1 MVVYLGMS
9 LCATELGYVPGMCRC
24 MRTRCA
30 ASADDSLMIAPGRDD
45 RTSQCHAVNAALERL
60 GISGLW
66 KHAELAHEGCRVEV
80 DGLLAE

>member
-1 MVVYLGMS
+1 MVVYFVS
-9 LCATELGYVPGMCRC
+9 LCATELGYVPGMRRC

-30 ASADDSLMIAPGRDD
+30 ASADDSLMIARGRDG
-45 RTSQCHAVNAALERL
+45 RMSQCHAVNAALERL

-66 KHAELAHEGCRVEV
+66 KHAELTREGCRVEV